1 MFDYFSIF
9 NWKDTLGQFQSRR
22 TKKDWTTPSLIHIS
36 EVQIFS
42 AINEGVEF
50 KPYIETVDGKEVKV
64 RHERSKIVRN
74 TVKNK
79 YKKGGKRTRKKRRRR
94 RGGHNGDGC
103 GL

>member
-22 TKKDWTTPSLIHIS
+22 TKKDWITPSLIHIS

-42 AINEGVEF
+42 AINEGSEF
-50 KPYIETVDGKEVKV
+50 KPYIEIVDGEEVKV

-79 YKKGGKRTRKKRRRR
+79 YKKVGGKRTRRRRR
-94 RGGHNGDGC
+94 RGHNGDGC